1 MEFKH
6 NKKRNIGLISEF
18 FSRYIAE
25 AFIDGRHDDIATARR
40 LWEKHM
46 HSKSA
51 LYSEMQVFNALHES
65 NLNSK
70 EIAYSLLDRARNI
83 CKKQSQQRL
92 DEEKA
97 SLINE
102 IKTVLGDKAFFERPV
117 SNYKSY
123 ASVQVLMN
131 AWRGVGFKG
140 TLSEMATLEESILNH
155 ILDSKQTNVLD
166 VSSVT
171 PSEVDSLVVKL
182 MTEKF
187 NSKYNGL
194 LNETQ
199 KQIVN
204 LYMLSTNNEENR
216 LKLVNL
222 LESIKSSAIKGLKS
236 PVMIEGIE
244 KSLKNKLGDIVTL
257 LENSDL
263 TNINDDTIT
272 FYMSVAK
279 LKEEM
284 ESKV

>member
-6 NKKRNIGLISEF
+6 NKKRNIGLLSEF

-25 AFIDGRHDDIATARR
+25 AFLDGRNNDIYEARR
-40 LWEKHM
+40 LWEKHV
-46 HSKSA
+46 HQKSS
-51 LYSEMQVFNALHES
+51 LYAELQIFNALHES

-70 EIAYSLLDRARNI
+70 EIAFSLLERAKDI
-83 CKKQSQQRL
+83 CRKQSQSKL
-92 DEEKA
+92 DSEKA
-97 SLINE
+97 ALLAEINN
-102 IKTVLGDKAFFERPV
+102 TLGDKAFFERSIPD
-117 SNYKSY
+117 YKMY

-131 AWRGVGFKG
+131 AWRGIGFKG
-140 TLSEMATLEESILNH
+140 SISEMATLEESILSH
-155 ILDSKQTNVLD
+155 ILTQKHKNIADASTF
-166 VSSVT
+166 T
-171 PSEVDSLVVKL
+171 PSEVDGLVVKL

-199 KQIVN
+199 KDIVN
-204 LYMLSTNNEENR
+204 LYMLSNNSKENKE
-216 LKLVNL
+216 KLVNL
-222 LESIKSSAIKGLKS
+222 LENIRSTTLKALKS
-236 PVMIEGIE
+236 PVITEGFE
-244 KSLKNKLGDIVTL
+244 RVLKNKLGDINTL

-263 TNINDDTIT
+263 TNINDNTIT

>member
-25 AFIDGRHDDIATARR
+25 AFIDGRHDDIKIARH
-40 LWEKHM
+40 LWEKYM
-46 HSKSA
+46 HPKSA

-70 EIAYSLLDRARNI
+70 EIAYSLLDRARVI
-83 CKKQSQQRL
+83 CKKQSQEKL
-92 DEEKA
+92 DQEKA
-97 SLINE
+97 SLLNE
-102 IKTVLGDKAFFERPV
+102 VKTTLGDKTFFDRDIP
-117 SNYKSY
+117 NYKSY

-131 AWRGVGFKG
+131 AWRGIGFKG
-140 TLSEMATLEESILNH
+140 TLSDMATLEESILNH
-155 ILDSKQTNVLD
+155 ILTKKEKEVVDL
-166 VSSVT
+166 SSIT
-171 PSEVDSLVVKL
+171 PSDVDSLVVKL

-187 NSKYNGL
+187 NSKYHGL

-199 KQIVN
+199 KQIVS
-204 LYMLSTNNEENR
+204 LYMLSNNNNETR
-216 LKLVNL
+216 LKLVQI
-222 LESIKSSAIKGLKS
+222 LENIKTTALKELKS
-236 PVMIEGIE
+236 PVMTEGFDRTL
-244 KSLKNKLGDIVTL
+244 KSKLAHVITL

-272 FYMSVAK
+272 LYLSVAK